1 MRLCWSRPH
10 HVHPAWSRCLIP
22 VPVQKHAQCVSGAA
36 ELSNRLSDLAPGRR
50 RVIPGDADQ
59 NHPGGISARS
69 KIGRNFHR
77 SVHGDDVRTV
87 SSSASSSTL
96 TTQQSRVWMA
106 CYGRLAF
113 QLYQG
118 EAGST
123 THLDAFFFFFPSTP
137 EWQS

>member
-10 HVHPAWSRCLIP
+10 HVHPAWSRCLVP
-22 VPVQKHAQCVSGAA
+22 VHAVPVQKHAQCVSGAA

-50 RVIPGDADQ
+50 RVIPGYADR
-59 NHPGGISARS
+59 NHPDRISARS

-113 QLYQG
+113 QLYQSKT
-118 EAGST
+118 GST
-123 THLDAFFFFFPSTP
+123 TYLDTLFSSTP
-137 EWQS
+137 EWQP